1 VDQRRRHGETPLDRF
16 AREREH
22 LVPLPRHP
30 YDTARVVYRI
40 CSIDGFVAWEGNAYA
55 VPYDHVT
62 DILPIRI
69 TQRELFVYAA
79 DLTCIARHE
88 LAPRGRGLKLDP
100 AGLHPRPG
108 RQSPVDL
115 DQLSVAFA
123 RMGEHAAHFFRL
135 MSAGAPRIW
144 GHQARQILLL
154 RERFTTADLEAALR
168 HAAAFGAF
176 DHHAVE
182 RILAARATPRSLDE
196 YVAAETVR
204 RVADALGQ
212 QRTEPRDLTEYDRLP
227 GGTEPSGAAC
237 ADDNK
242 ETPWPD
248 PSAAEA
254 IPPPT
259 QTSPSSDSDDTS
271 ASSA

>member
-1 VDQRRRHGETPLDRF
+1 
-16 AREREH
+16 
-22 LVPLPRHP
+22 
-30 YDTARVVYRI
+30 
-40 CSIDGFVAWEGNAYA
+40 
-55 VPYDHVT
+55 VT

-79 DLTCIARHE
+79 DLTCVARHE
-88 LAPRGRGLKLDP
+88 LAPRGRGLRLDP
-100 AGLHPRPG
+100 AGLHPRPS

-115 DQLSVAFA
+115 DQLSGAFQ
-123 RMGEHAAHFFRL
+123 RMGEHAEHFFRL
-135 MSAGAPRIW
+135 MGAGPARVW

-154 RERFTTADLEAALR
+154 RERFSTADLDAALR

-182 RILAARATPRSLDE
+182 RILVARATHRSLDE

-227 GGTEPSGAAC
+227 GGPNTAGAAR
-237 ADDNK
+237 ADDCQ
-242 ETPWPD
+242 ETPCPEAR
-248 PSAAEA
+248 AAEP
-254 IPPPT
+254 IHPST
-259 QTSPSSDSDDTS
+259 RTSPSSDSDDTS
-271 ASSA
+271 SSSG